1 MADSVPTDDTQAAP
15 TGAAVSSAA
24 TEAEAGRDPA
34 GRDRRSQ
41 GERGEG
47 VRASDGR
54 VPGRRGRATRQRLLD
69 FTAEMLR
76 TTSYR
81 DLKVIDIA
89 REAGTSPATFYQ
101 YFSDVEAAILVL
113 GEEMAVESEGL
124 VQIVREGNWR
134 GKAGYE
140 TALAF
145 ADAFIAFW
153 DEHRPVLRVVDLSTD
168 EGDRRFRSVRVK
180 WLNNITRELAKV
192 TEMFQAEGKNLGVDA
207 MADAGVLVT
216 MVAHVAAHHYGFE
229 LWGIPTSDVRISLA
243 RHVYWGVTGQRPPSE

>member
-1 MADSVPTDDTQAAP
+1 MPDSAPIDDLQEPQTDVAAAD
-15 TGAAVSSAA
+15 
-24 TEAEAGRDPA
+24 DP
-34 GRDRRSQ
+34 
-41 GERGEG
+41 GEG

-101 YFSDVEAAILVL
+101 YFGDVEAAILVL
-113 GEEMAVESEGL
+113 GQEMALDSERL
-124 VQIVREGNWR
+124 VQIVRESDWR
-134 GKAGYE
+134 GQGGYA

-145 ADAFIAFW
+145 ADAFIDFW
-153 DEHRPVLRVVDLSTD
+153 DLHRPVLRVVELSTD
-168 EGDRRFRSVRVK
+168 EGDRRFRSVRVR

-192 TEMFQAEGKNLGVDA
+192 TESFQADGQNLGVDA

-229 LWGIPTSDVRISLA
+229 LWGIGAPDVRIALA
-243 RHVYWGVTGQRPPSE
+243 RHVYWGVTGQHPPAD